1 MAISDI
7 SLTAGM
13 RSNLVSLQGTVDL
26 LNRTQERLAS
36 GKRVNSPL
44 DNATNYFVAK
54 SHMDRAGDLS
64 VRKDGM
70 GEAIQTVKAANE
82 GITAITD
89 LIASAKGI
97 AQSALS
103 AGTAEAATL
112 AAQFNSILDQI
123 DTAAADSG
131 YKGTNLLSA
140 TAAERTLEVKFNEAG
155 DSKLTITGSDA
166 TTSSAGLN
174 IADAASNW
182 ATATNI
188 NTAITALDRAL
199 TNLRTQRQDPV
210 LQPQHHHHA
219 GRLHAVDDQRS
230 LGGRHEPHGS
240 RHQRG
245 GCQHAHAPGPTV
257 PGHDGTQPLRP
268 GGAVCPEV
276 VLVTGT

>member
-26 LNRTQERLAS
+26 LNRTQERLAT
-36 GKRVNSPL
+36 GKKVNSPL

-54 SHMDRAGDLS
+54 SHMDRASDLS

-70 GEAIQTVKAANE
+70 GEAIQTVKAANA

-103 AGTAEAATL
+103 AGTSEASTL

-123 DTAAADSG
+123 DTTAGDSG
-131 YKGTNLLSA
+131 YKGTNLLGGTSVS
-140 TAAERTLEVKFNEAG
+140 LEVKFNEDG
-155 DSKLTITGSDA
+155 LSKLTITGSDA

-174 IADAASNW
+174 IADAVSNW
-182 ATATNI
+182 NSATNI
-188 NTAITALDRAL
+188 NTSITALDGAL
-199 TNLRTQRQDPV
+199 TTLRTTAKSLSSNLNIITTRDAFTQSMINVLSEGATKLTAADTNEEGANMLMLQVRQ
-210 LQPQHHHHA
+210 
-219 GRLHAVDDQRS
+219 S
-230 LGGRHEPHGS
+230 LGTTALS
-240 RHQRG
+240 LSAQAA
-245 GCQHAHAPGPTV
+245 QSV
-257 PGHDGTQPLRP
+257 LR
-268 GGAVCPEV
+268 
-276 VLVTGT
+276 LF

>member
-82 GITAITD
+82 GIIAITD

-103 AGTAEAATL
+103 AGTTEAATL
-112 AAQFNSILDQI
+112 ATQYNAIRTQI
-123 DTAAADSG
+123 DTVAADSG

-140 TAAERTLEVKFNEAG
+140 TAAERSLTVKFDESG
-155 DSKLTITGSDA
+155 DSSLTITGSNA
-166 TTSSAGLN
+166 TTSTAGLN
-174 IADAASNW
+174 IADAVSNW
-182 ATATNI
+182 NSATNI
-188 NTAITALDRAL
+188 NTAITALDTAL
-199 TNLRTQRQDPV
+199 TSLRTSAKTLSSNLNIITTRDAFTQSMINVLSEGATNLTAADTNEEGANMLMLQVRQ
-210 LQPQHHHHA
+210 
-219 GRLHAVDDQRS
+219 S
-230 LGGRHEPHGS
+230 LGTTALS
-240 RHQRG
+240 LSAQAA
-245 GCQHAHAPGPTV
+245 QSV
-257 PGHDGTQPLRP
+257 LR
-268 GGAVCPEV
+268 
-276 VLVTGT
+276 LF

>member
-26 LNRTQERLAS
+26 LNRTQERLAT

-70 GEAIQTVKAANE
+70 GEAIQTVKAANA

-103 AGTAEAATL
+103 AGTTEASTL

-123 DTAAADSG
+123 DTVAADSG

-140 TAAERTLEVKFNEAG
+140 TAAERTLTVKFDESG
-155 DSKLTITGSDA
+155 DSSLTITGSDA
-166 TTSSAGLN
+166 TTSTGLS

-182 ATATNI
+182 ATAANI
-188 NTAITALDRAL
+188 NTAITALDTAL
-199 TNLRTQRQDPV
+199 TNLRTSAKTLSSNLNIITTRDAFTQSMINVLSEGATKLTAADTNEEGANMLMLQVRQ
-210 LQPQHHHHA
+210 
-219 GRLHAVDDQRS
+219 S
-230 LGGRHEPHGS
+230 LGTTALS
-240 RHQRG
+240 LSAQAA
-245 GCQHAHAPGPTV
+245 QSV
-257 PGHDGTQPLRP
+257 LR
-268 GGAVCPEV
+268 
-276 VLVTGT
+276 LF